1 LKKQYRLIILTY
13 VIMQFSGIIGV
24 GLLLSLD
31 VGGNEP
37 AEVAR
42 QIAASYWTII
52 SFSIALI
59 IILFL
64 LRKEMNMRNHVP
76 AGKTFIWSILGVF
89 LALAAQSIAAMI
101 EMKLLGIEPGS
112 QNTKVIVDMVKLT
125 PFLIIVTSVIGPILE
140 EIIFRKIIFGT
151 LAPRLGFFLS
161 AIISAVIFG
170 VVHLDFSHLLI
181 YTAMGLVF
189 AYLYAKTNQILVPI
203 FAHVMMN
210 TIVVLS
216 QTVFADRLEEMQKQA
231 EQMQF
236 IFGGFL

>member
-1 LKKQYRLIILTY
+1 
-13 VIMQFSGIIGV
+13 MQFSGIIGV
-24 GLLLSLD
+24 GLLLSLG
-31 VGGNEP
+31 VGENESP
-37 AEVAR
+37 EISR
-42 QIAASYWTII
+42 QVAASYWTII
-52 SFSIALI
+52 SFSVALI

-64 LRKEMNMRNHVP
+64 LRKEMNMRDYRQP
-76 AGKTFIWSILGVF
+76 AKTVIWSILGVF
-89 LALAAQSIAAMI
+89 FALAAQSIAAMI

-112 QNTKVIVDMVKLT
+112 QNTKVIVDLVKLT
-125 PFLIIVTSVIGPILE
+125 PFLMIVTSVIGPILE

-216 QTVFADRLEEMQKQA
+216 QTVFADRLEEMQKQT
-231 EQMQF
+231 EQMQL